1 MDKVGEILEKH
12 TIVVLNQALKH
23 GFTQIPRYILSDH
36 KLTFGARLTYAVL
49 LSYAWQ
55 EGSCFPGQEKMAS
68 HLGVTRQM
76 VNTYLNELRDHK
88 YIDWE
93 RRGLGKT
100 NIYYILD
107 YQPLR
112 IEADVKPTLHQDVKP
127 GLLLDVASGLHK
139 YKKNNRIRKNINSR
153 EVTSQ

>member
-1 MDKVGEILEKH
+1 MDKVSDILEKH

-23 GFTQIPRYILSDH
+23 GFAQIPRYILCD
-36 KLTFGARLTYAVL
+36 KRLTPGARLTYAVL

-68 HLGVTRQM
+68 NLGVSRQM
-76 VNTYLNELRDHK
+76 VNTYLNELRQHK

-100 NIYYILD
+100 NVYYILD
-107 YQPLR
+107 YQPLE
-112 IEADVKPTLHQDVKP
+112 IEADVKHSLHQDVNP
-127 GLLLDVASGLHK
+127 SLHPDVSPGLHK
-139 YKKNNRIRKNINSR
+139 YKQNNINRKNRNRKKEI
-153 EVTSQ
+153 